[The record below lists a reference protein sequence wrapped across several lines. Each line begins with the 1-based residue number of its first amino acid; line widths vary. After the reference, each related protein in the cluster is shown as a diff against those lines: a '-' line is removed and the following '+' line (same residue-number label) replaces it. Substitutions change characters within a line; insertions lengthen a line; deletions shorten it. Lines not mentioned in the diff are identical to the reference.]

1 MPAFVYNIDPYEKIT
16 TVLAQSTYL
25 EKEFYALIRADE
37 SIVEFTEKAALNGVY
52 YRDLQNPDNDW
63 LNPRLRAVLGYTV
76 DSETIDVLRW
86 QDIVQP
92 DDAYPAMTNLPE
104 PDADIIEI
112 GEEVV
117 RFRHKDGSPVWM
129 RCRGRVI
136 KNGPG
141 TPTRLLIGCTV
152 TTDAVDTGQPD
163 RVVAAKKL
171 EEEHR
176 LLRTIIDNIPINI
189 YVKDTQSRKVL
200 LNRAEYEY
208 MGASS
213 AEEVIGKDDH
223 ELYPDESAQLSIAE
237 DRHVTETGQSILGL
251 ETLNT
256 RLDGSECW
264 FLTSKIPLYNEHEG
278 VSGLLGISL
287 DITARKQAEIELQ
300 RTKELLEETNKVA
313 RIGGWELD
321 LIRQKIYWTKTTREI
336 HEMPEGFEPDLHKGI
351 EFYKEGSNR
360 ERIAQAVTECIE
372 HGTPWD
378 MEFQIITATGRE
390 LWVRAMGK
398 ADETNGVRNRLY
410 GTFQDIDELKRSQI
424 RAYKSADL
432 LKKLSDR
439 VPGALYQFQLSADN
453 QPSFSYVSDGIT
465 EIFELLPDEITEDAQ
480 KLIARLHPDDVVPMF
495 ESTIQSKRALHRWEM
510 DFRVILPIK
519 GERWLRAESMPE
531 QLDNECTLWNG
542 YFQDITVRKQS
553 EQELSKSREQAE
565 AASKSKSEFLAN
577 MSHEIRTPLNGII
590 GFTDLLMRTDIDDMQ
605 HQYMSMVHQSANS
618 LLDIVNDILDFSKI
632 EAGKL
637 DLSIEQT
644 DVLEIGSQVADMI
657 KYQAHKKDLE
667 MLLNIAPDVPR
678 FAWCDPVRLRQIV
691 VNLLGNAV
699 KFTERGEVELCIE
712 ALPDAKPGRTTFRF
726 SVRDTGIGIDTKNQ
740 KKIFEAFTQE
750 DTSTTRRF
758 GGTGL
763 GITISNKLLGLM
775 NSQLQVESQPG
786 VGSTFYFD
794 VSFRSA
800 PGESVEWAN
809 DEQIRSVLIVDDNAS
824 NRMILKNML
833 ALKNIETAQAANGL
847 IALEKLSAGEKY
859 DVILMDYHMPYLDG
873 IQTIRNIRKDAI
885 TLGNLPIIL
894 LHSSSDD
901 EFVHTACNELAV
913 PVRLIKPVRM
923 QQLFNSFSQMN
934 VSPDHGKSKSPE
946 RVGVLAAGVSPEFV
960 KVLIA
965 EDNPINMLLVTTL
978 LRNIVPG
985 VTIITAV
992 NGAQAVEKSAED
1004 GLTMIFMDV
1013 QMPELNGYE
1022 AALAIR
1028 AAEKEMRV
1036 PIIALT
1042 AGTVKGE
1049 RERCLESGMDD
1060 YVTKPVVKNTLD
1072 AVVKKWLAILA
1083 HQKEATMAVRA

>member
-1 MPAFVYNIDPYEKIT
+1 M
-16 TVLAQSTYL
+16 SH
-25 EKEFYALIRADE
+25 
-37 SIVEFTEKAALNGVY
+37 
-52 YRDLQNPDNDW
+52 
-63 LNPRLRAVLGYTV
+63 
-76 DSETIDVLRW
+76 
-86 QDIVQP
+86 
-92 DDAYPAMTNLPE
+92 LPE
-104 PDADIIEI
+104 QQGDTVEIE
-112 GEEVV
+112 EEIV

-129 RCRGRVI
+129 RCRGRVV
-136 KNGPG
+136 KNGQGVPI
-141 TPTRLLIGCTV
+141 RLLIGCSV
-152 TTDAVDTGQPD
+152 TTDADHTGEQD
-163 RVVAAKKL
+163 QAATTKKI
-171 EEEHR
+171 EAEHR

-213 AEEVIGKDDH
+213 AEEVIGKNDH

-237 DRHVTETGQSILGL
+237 DRLVIQTGQSILGL

-264 FLTSKIPLYNEHEG
+264 FLASKIPLYSEQGHI
-278 VSGLLGISL
+278 SGLLGISL

-321 LIRQKIYWTKTTREI
+321 LIHQKIYWTKTTREI
-336 HEMPEGFEPDLHKGI
+336 HDVPENFEPDLHTGI
-351 EFYKEGSNR
+351 KFYKEGPHR
-360 ERIAQAVTECIE
+360 ERIAQVVNGCVE

-398 ADETNGVRNRLY
+398 ASEVNGVRNRLY

-424 RAYKSADL
+424 RAYQSADL

-439 VPGALYQFQLSADN
+439 VPGALYQFQLGADE

-465 EIFELLPDEITEDAQ
+465 EIFELSPDEITEDAQ
-480 KLIARLHPDDVVPMF
+480 TLIARIHPDDVLPLA
-495 ESTIQSKRALHRWEM
+495 ESTRQSKQTLHRWDM

-519 GERWLRAESMPE
+519 GERWLRAEAMPE
-531 QLDNECTLWNG
+531 QVDNEGTLWNG

-590 GFTDLLMRTDIDDMQ
+590 GFTDLLIRTELDDTQ
-605 HQYMSMVHQSANS
+605 VQYMSMVNQSASS

-637 DLSIEQT
+637 DLSVEQT
-644 DVLEIGSQVADMI
+644 DLLEIGSQVADMI
-657 KYQAHKKDLE
+657 KYQAHKKGLE

-678 FAWCDPVRLRQIV
+678 FAWADPIRLRQIL

-699 KFTERGEVELCIE
+699 KFTEQGEVELCIE

-750 DTSTTRRF
+750 DASTTRRF

-763 GITISNKLLGLM
+763 GITISNRLLGLM

-800 PGESVEWAN
+800 PGEAVEWAN
-809 DEQIRSVLIVDDNAS
+809 EEQIRRVLIVDDNAS
-824 NRMILKNML
+824 NRLILENML
-833 ALKNIETAQAANGL
+833 ALKNIEADQATNGL
-847 IALEKLSAGEKY
+847 VALEKLSAGEQY
-859 DVILMDYHMPYLDG
+859 DVILMDFHMPYLDG
-873 IQTIRNIRKDAI
+873 IQTIRNIRKDAV

-913 PVRLIKPVRM
+913 PVRLIKPVRI

-934 VSPDHGKSKSPE
+934 VSPDHGKSKGPDRVSGLVPDAPPE
-946 RVGVLAAGVSPEFV
+946 LV

-978 LRNIVPG
+978 LRTIIPG
-985 VTIITAV
+985 VTLITAV
-992 NGAQAVEKSAED
+992 NGVQAVEKANEEN
-1004 GLTMIFMDV
+1004 LTMIFMDV
-1013 QMPELNGYE
+1013 QMPEQNGYE
-1022 AALAIR
+1022 ASLAIR
-1028 AAEKEMRV
+1028 AAERQTRV

-1060 YVTKPVVKNTLD
+1060 YVTKPVIKNTLE
-1072 AVVKKWLAILA
+1072 AVVKKWLATLSQ
-1083 HQKEATMAVRA
+1083 QKEAIVAI